1 MKILPNKIN
10 KFFDSILSKLSV
22 QKKDRNLLIKSLL
35 DSSIRG
41 VDSHGIRLFSHYVK
55 CIENGRI
62 KAKPKMKLIKKNR
75 GVAVYDADD
84 GLGHVAALKASAIV
98 SSMAK
103 KNGIASI
110 GIINSSHYGA
120 AGVYSMDIAQND
132 CVGFSFTHS
141 DAFAI
146 AYNGKKP
153 FHGTNPYSFTA
164 PIGNKDF
171 LHADFSSTSIAWN
184 KVMRAR
190 ANSTKL
196 NSEIALDKSGNYTT
210 NPYNAVSLAPLGGK
224 EYGYKGFG
232 LSSSVEIMCS

>member
-120 AGVYSMDIAQND
+120 AGVYSMDIAQKHKTTVLVFHLHTQMLLPYRIMVRNL
-132 CVGFSFTHS
+132 FT
-141 DAFAI
+141 
-146 AYNGKKP
+146 
-153 FHGTNPYSFTA
+153 
-164 PIGNKDF
+164 
-171 LHADFSSTSIAWN
+171 
-184 KVMRAR
+184 
-190 ANSTKL
+190 
-196 NSEIALDKSGNYTT
+196 
-210 NPYNAVSLAPLGGK
+210 
-224 EYGYKGFG
+224 G
-232 LSSSVEIMCS
+232 LILILLQHQ

>member
-84 GLGHVAALKASAIV
+84 GLGL
-98 SSMAK
+98 
-103 KNGIASI
+103 
-110 GIINSSHYGA
+110 
-120 AGVYSMDIAQND
+120 
-132 CVGFSFTHS
+132 
-141 DAFAI
+141 
-146 AYNGKKP
+146 
-153 FHGTNPYSFTA
+153 
-164 PIGNKDF
+164 
-171 LHADFSSTSIAWN
+171 
-184 KVMRAR
+184 
-190 ANSTKL
+190 
-196 NSEIALDKSGNYTT
+196 
-210 NPYNAVSLAPLGGK
+210 SL
-224 EYGYKGFG
+224 
-232 LSSSVEIMCS
+232 IHI